1 MNSKALIWSTAV
13 VIAMVAVLTIMCELS
28 SSVKSFFTLF
38 GSAWIGKSL
47 FTLPALSVLYLL
59 RARSDENPDRSS
71 FWWLIGTVI
80 LSGLA
85 IFGFFVWHYTRAA

>member
-1 MNSKALIWSTAV
+1 MIWSTAV
-13 VIAMVAVLTIMCELS
+13 VIAMVTVLTIMCELS

-38 GSAWIGKSL
+38 GSAWVGKSV

-59 RARSDENPDRSS
+59 RARADENPGRSS
-71 FWWLIGTVI
+71 VWWLAGTVV

-85 IFGFFVWHYTRAA
+85 IFGFFVWHFTLAA

>member
-1 MNSKALIWSTAV
+1 MNSKAMIWSTAV

-28 SSVKSFFTLF
+28 SSVKGFFTLF
-38 GSAWIGKSL
+38 GNAWIGKSV

-59 RARSDENPDRSS
+59 RARSDENPGQNSV
-71 FWWLIGTVI
+71 WWLVGTVV

-85 IFGFFVWHYTRAA
+85 IFGFFVLHYTLVA